1 MKVFKELQ
9 RFNQWWL
16 ILFGLIIVIFIGLGF
31 VSEYKD
37 SGGNLS
43 NDQLISMIISGSLLI
58 GVFLLIGFIRLKTK
72 IDEKGITYQ
81 FTPFHFAPRI
91 IPWSDLSKC
100 YIRKYSPIT
109 EYGGWGIRGL
119 QRKGFWD
126 FRNRGM
132 AFNTRGD
139 MGIQLVF
146 KDGGKLLLGT
156 QDPDK
161 AKQTIQNYEG
171 KMDQINSLDNY

>member
-1 MKVFKELQ
+1 MKVFKESQ

-43 NDQLISMIISGSLLI
+43 NDQLISMIISGSLMVI
-58 GVFLLIGFIRLKTK
+58 VFLLIGFIRLKTK
-72 IDEKGITYQ
+72 IDENGITYQ
-81 FTPFHFAPRI
+81 FTPFHFTPRI

-126 FRNRGM
+126 FSNKGM
-132 AFNTRGD
+132 AYNTKGD
-139 MGIQLVF
+139 MGIQLEF
-146 KDGGKLLLGT
+146 KDGGKLLIGT

-161 AKQTIQNYEG
+161 AKKTIHTYIS
-171 KMDQINSLDNY
+171 KMG

>member
-1 MKVFKELQ
+1 MKVFKESQ

-16 ILFGLIIVIFIGLGF
+16 ILFGLITVIFIGLGF
-31 VSEYKD
+31 VSEYND

-43 NDQLISMIISGSLLI
+43 NDQLISMIISGSLMVI
-58 GVFLLIGFIRLKTK
+58 VFLLIGFIRLKTK
-72 IDEKGITYQ
+72 IDENGITYQ
-81 FTPFHFAPRI
+81 FTPFHFTPRI

-126 FRNRGM
+126 FGNKGM
-132 AFNTRGD
+132 AYNIKGD
-139 MGIQLVF
+139 MGIQLEF
-146 KDGGKLLLGT
+146 KDGGKLLIGT

-161 AKQTIQNYEG
+161 AKKTIQTYIS
-171 KMDQINSLDNY
+171 KMG

>member
-1 MKVFKELQ
+1 MKVFKEIQ

-16 ILFGLIIVIFIGLGF
+16 ILFGLITVIIIGFSF
-31 VSEYKD
+31 VYEYKD
-37 SGGNLS
+37 SGNNLS
-43 NDQLISMIISGSLLI
+43 NDQLISMIISGSLMVI
-58 GVFLLIGFIRLKTK
+58 VFLLIGFIRLKTK
-72 IDEKGITYQ
+72 IDENGITYQ
-81 FTPFHFAPRI
+81 FTPFHFTPRI

-126 FRNRGM
+126 FGNKGM
-132 AFNTRGD
+132 AYNIKGD
-139 MGIQLVF
+139 MGIQLEF
-146 KDGGKLLLGT
+146 KDGGKLLIGT

-161 AKQTIQNYEG
+161 AKKTIQTYIS
-171 KMDQINSLDNY
+171 KMG